1 MSDIEMPQLG
11 ETVTEGTITRWFKA
25 VGDTVEEDEPL
36 FEVSTDKVDSE
47 VPSPL
52 SGTLS
57 EILVE
62 EGETVDV
69 GTVLARVG
77 DAGDAPAASS
87 ESESDS
93 ESQPESE
100 DDEVAEAADEEAA
113 AAETDA
119 PAEDDETERS
129 APAPAGSH
137 AGGEVDQQEQHFDIV
152 VIGGGPG
159 GYATALYGAS
169 AGLDVALVEKN
180 KMGGTCLNVGCIPAK
195 ELLETAAVRRT
206 IEHAAEFG
214 FEVGEVETDWS
225 KTLERKQAV
234 VDKLVGGLGQLLKSR
249 KVTVFDG
256 HARLHAAHKVSIE
269 GGESGDIAVSGDAVV
284 IAAGSLPRTIPGF
297 DVDGEI
303 VMTSDEF
310 LSMDP
315 LPSSAVVIGGGA
327 IGCEFASTL
336 SDMGTDVTILEALP
350 KILPGCDA
358 DVTRA
363 VQQSF
368 KKRDIDVKTG
378 VEVTGHEPRDGEGK
392 RGTTVSFGDDETI
405 DVDVVVVSVGRRAN
419 TDDLGLDDTKVT
431 LSDRGFV
438 EVDERCRTAEP
449 GVWSVGDCIA
459 TPALAHVAFAEGILV
474 VKDILGE
481 DPIPVDYANVPWA
494 IYCHPEV
501 AFAGHSEESAKEAG
515 FDVVT
520 SKHRWTG
527 NGRALIVGQTE
538 GVVKIIAE
546 KQEDGTGG
554 RILGVHLCGP
564 WATEQLGQGYL
575 AVNWEATVDDV
586 AHFIQPHPTLSEL
599 FGESV
604 LAMTGRS
611 LHG

>member
-1 MSDIEMPQLG
+1 MADIEMPQLG

-25 VGDTVEEDEPL
+25 VGDAVEEDEPL

-57 EILVE
+57 EILVA
-62 EGETVDV
+62 EGDTVDV
-69 GTVLARVG
+69 GTVLARIG
-77 DAGDAPAASS
+77 DAGDAPEPATGPEAES
-87 ESESDS
+87 ESEADS
-93 ESQPESE
+93 G
-100 DDEVAEAADEEAA
+100 EATPAA
-113 AAETDA
+113 APEAPETPTTGDS
-119 PAEDDETERS
+119 PS
-129 APAPAGSH
+129 PAPSTGSH
-137 AGGEVDQQEQHFDIV
+137 VGGEIDRQDQHFDIV

-169 AGLDVALVEKN
+169 AGLDVALIEKN
-180 KMGGTCLNVGCIPAK
+180 KIGGTCLNVGCIPAK
-195 ELLETAAVRRT
+195 ELLETAAVRRSL
-206 IEHAAEFG
+206 EHAAEFG
-214 FEVGEVETDWS
+214 FTIGEIETDWS
-225 KTLERKQAV
+225 TTLERKQGV

-249 KVTVFDG
+249 KVTMFDG
-256 HARLHAAHKVSIE
+256 HGRLHAGHKVTIE
-269 GGESGDIAVSGDAVV
+269 GGESGDVAVSGDSVV

-303 VMTSDEF
+303 VLTSDEF

-350 KILPGCDA
+350 KILPGCDT

-378 VEVTGHEPRDGEGK
+378 VSVSGHEPKDGG
-392 RGTTVSFGDDETI
+392 GTTVAYGDGESI
-405 DVDVVVVSVGRRAN
+405 DVDVVVVSVGRRPS
-419 TDDLGLDDTKVT
+419 TDDLGLDGTDVA

-438 EVDERCRTAEP
+438 EVDERCRTGEA
-449 GVWSVGDCIA
+449 GVWAVGDCIA
-459 TPALAHVAFAEGILV
+459 TPALAHVAFAEGIVV
-474 VKDILGE
+474 VKDFLDE
-481 DPIPVDYANVPWA
+481 DPVPIDYANVPWA

-520 SKHRWTG
+520 SKHRWMG
-527 NGRALIVGQTE
+527 NGRALILGQTE

-546 KQEDGTGG
+546 KQPDGTGG

-575 AVNWEATVDDV
+575 AVNWEATVDEV

-604 LAMTGRS
+604 LALTGRS